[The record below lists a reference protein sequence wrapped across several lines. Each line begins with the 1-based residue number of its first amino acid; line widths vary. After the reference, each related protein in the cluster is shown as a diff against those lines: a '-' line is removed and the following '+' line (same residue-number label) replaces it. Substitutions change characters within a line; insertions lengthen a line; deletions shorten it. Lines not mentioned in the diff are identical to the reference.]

1 MKCEVSLPQDS
12 TSKTRTLWGIGTLEA
27 GGEGI
32 VVELDK
38 DAAESL
44 KRRGLSVKNKRSA
57 PVETPVED
65 TPLSVTS
72 DAGEKE

>member
-1 MKCEVSLPQDS
+1 
-12 TSKTRTLWGIGTLEA
+12 
-27 GGEGI
+27 